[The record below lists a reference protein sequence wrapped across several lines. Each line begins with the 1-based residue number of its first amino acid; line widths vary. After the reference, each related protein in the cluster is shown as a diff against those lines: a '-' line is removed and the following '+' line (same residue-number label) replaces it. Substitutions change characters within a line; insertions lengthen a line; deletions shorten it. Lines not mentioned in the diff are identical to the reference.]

1 MEIVTTLKELLH
13 LHPLYNEQLKSFAN
27 FGGDFHDAS
36 RLSDMGAS
44 LTSASEDALQAVLE
58 QLSVPDRWVQGS
70 GSRVQSQGSM
80 AGLRLQQ
87 KSGPASRRA
96 LAPMSCNVSPVGN
109 ATARGCHALLL
120 CVNHIFIYRSC
131 VP

>member
-1 MEIVTTLKELLH
+1 MEMVTTLKELLH

-58 QLSVPDRWVQGS
+58 QLAVPDRWGS
-70 GSRVQSQGSM
+70 GVRRKGPGQRFRAAAASEDALQ
-80 AGLRLQQ
+80 AGLEQL
-87 KSGPASRRA
+87 S
-96 LAPMSCNVSPVGN
+96 
-109 ATARGCHALLL
+109 
-120 CVNHIFIYRSC
+120 
-131 VP
+131 VPDSWV